1 MIARNTRH
9 LFWTALLIPAI
20 LFSGCSTA
28 AKPDPSEEAA
38 DSIAAEAAQD
48 LENMKGEPVPYTLDV
63 EVKGLDDKNAAKEL
77 RDAMKGGSQLESMRD
92 DPPDSR
98 VGLERRAVSD
108 RDEAKKLLQSRGYYD
123 GTSEYGIDWKASP
136 VKVLLTLIPGTL
148 YHVGKSAIEYTDS
161 DTLSQNGKLAMK
173 EAPNDLR
180 PFGLK
185 DGMPA
190 QASDITAAVSPVP
203 EWFWRRGFPS
213 ATIQRVRYR
222 LYPSKKILNPL
233 IEVKTGPYAQFG
245 PLKVQGTEKVKQA
258 YLEKLQP
265 WNHGDVWN
273 KNRVLAYQNTLIQT
287 GLFREARV
295 EPGLDE
301 KDGKSSDIVPV
312 HLFVKEG
319 PDKRTGTG
327 LSYASDVGFGAKGF
341 WEHRN
346 LFGEGERLRLT
357 GILSQERQEIASSF
371 TKPAFYAKR
380 QNFISNAFLRKEE
393 TDAYD
398 LRMWYA
404 DAGIARKLS
413 ERWWGSLRFSS
424 QGGRVR
430 EDRDQWE
437 SFLILGV
444 PVTLRREG
452 TDNLLNPTRGT
463 RLQLNATPYWG
474 HYRGSFSAIRS
485 QADFSAYYA
494 LLHDEEGNPT
504 DKIVLAAKASVGGMF
519 GSTGSKVER
528 IPAALRFY
536 TGGGGS
542 VRGYKYQSIGALNW
556 KGDPQGGLSFNSLN
570 FEARYKVTEA
580 FGIVPFIDAG
590 MVYDSP
596 MPSIGEDLCWS
607 AGLGFRYYTSIG
619 PVRFDVAVP
628 LDNRNGD
635 QKSFQIYIS
644 IGQAF

>member
-1 MIARNTRH
+1 MTTRNTCQ
-9 LFWTALLIPAI
+9 LLWAALLLPALI
-20 LFSGCSTA
+20 FSGCSTA
-28 AKPDPSEEAA
+28 ARPDPADEESG
-38 DSIAAEAAQD
+38 SIAAEAEQD
-48 LENMKGEPVPYTLDV
+48 LNSMKGDPVPYTMDV
-63 EVKGLDDKNAAKEL
+63 EVKGLDDKDAAKEL
-77 RDAMKGGSQLESMRD
+77 CSAMKGGSQLESMRN

-98 VGLERRAVSD
+98 VGLELRAVSD
-108 RDEAKKLLQSRGYYD
+108 RDEAKKLLNSRGYYD
-123 GTSEYGIDWKASP
+123 GKAEYSIDWEASP
-136 VKVLLTLIPGTL
+136 AKVLLTLIPGTL
-148 YHVGKSAIEYTDS
+148 YHVAKSVIDCTDK
-161 DTLSQNGKLAMK
+161 DTLSPNGRKALE
-173 EAPNDLR
+173 EAPKDLR

-185 DGMPA
+185 DGVPA

-203 EWFWRRGFPS
+203 DWFWKRGFPS
-213 ATIQRVRYR
+213 ATIQRARYR

-245 PLKVQGTEKVKQA
+245 PLEVRGAEKVKPS
-258 YLEKLQP
+258 YLERLQP
-265 WNHGDVWN
+265 WEGGDVWN
-273 KNRVLAYQNTLIQT
+273 RDKVLAYENTLIQT
-287 GLFREARV
+287 GLFREAHV
-295 EPGLDE
+295 EPGFDE
-301 KDGKSSDIVPV
+301 NGKAASDTVPV
-312 HLFVKEG
+312 RLSVKEG
-319 PDKRTGTG
+319 PDKRTGAG

-346 LFGEGERLRLT
+346 LFGEGERLRTT
-357 GILSQERQEIASSF
+357 GILSQERQKIAASF
-371 TKPAFYAKR
+371 TKPAFYAKN

-404 DAGIARKLS
+404 DAGLERKLS
-413 ERWWGSLRFSS
+413 GRWWGSARFSA
-424 QGGRVR
+424 QGGRIR
-430 EDRDQWE
+430 EDRDRWE
-437 SFLILGV
+437 SFLILGL
-444 PVTLRREG
+444 PLTLRRDG

-474 HYRGSFSAIRS
+474 HYRGAFSAVRS

-504 DKIVLAAKASVGGMF
+504 DKLVLAAKASVGGML

-528 IPAALRFY
+528 IPGALRFY

-542 VRGYKYQSIGALNW
+542 VRGYKYQSIGSLNW
-556 KGDPQGGLSFNSLN
+556 KGDPRGGLSFNALN
-570 FEARYKVTEA
+570 FEARYKVTDT
-580 FGIVPFIDAG
+580 FGIVPFVDAG
-590 MVYDSP
+590 MVYDTP
-596 MPSIGEDLCWS
+596 LPRIGKDLCWS
-607 AGLGFRYYTSIG
+607 VGLGFRYYTSIG